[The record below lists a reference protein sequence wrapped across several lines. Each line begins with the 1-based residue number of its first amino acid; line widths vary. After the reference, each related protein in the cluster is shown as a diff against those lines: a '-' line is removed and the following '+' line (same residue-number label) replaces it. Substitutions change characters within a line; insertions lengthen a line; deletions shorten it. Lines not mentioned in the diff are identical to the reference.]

1 MVLVTGGTGLVG
13 GHLIARLLLEGQ
25 KVRALKRAGSNMK
38 LVETILGQDF
48 HSHLLEW
55 YEGDVLDI
63 YSLMEAMQ
71 EVSYVYH
78 AAAVISF
85 QPSDVSNMLKINV
98 EGTANVVNAALTS
111 GVKKLCYVSSIAA
124 IGRALPGE
132 SVTEKTPWK
141 ASPNNSNYAISKY
154 GAEREVWRG
163 TIEGLD
169 AVIVNPSVIIGPGD
183 WNSGS
188 SKMFKKAYEGLRFY
202 TDGINGFVDV
212 RDVCSSMILL
222 MKSDIKNER
231 FIVSSGNISFR
242 DFFDQVCEAFGK
254 PRPSI
259 KAGRWLAGF
268 TWRFEALRSFFTGS
282 RPLITKE
289 TARSA
294 SQCYFYS
301 SEKMIKATGFSFIS
315 ISDSIKDTCAIF
327 TSRLL
332 R

>member
-13 GHLIARLLLEGQ
+13 GHLIAMLLIEGQ
-25 KVRALKRAGSNMK
+25 QVRALKRAGSNMQ
-38 LVETILGQDF
+38 LAETILGKSF
-48 HSHLLEW
+48 NSPLLQW
-55 YEGDVLDI
+55 IEGDVLDV
-63 YSLMEAMQ
+63 YSLTEAMQ
-71 EVSYVYH
+71 HVTHVYH

-85 QPSDVSNMLKINV
+85 QPADVASMMKINV
-98 EGTANVVNAALTS
+98 EGTANVVNAALS
-111 GVKKLCYVSSIAA
+111 CGIKKLCYVSSIAA

-132 SVTEKTPWK
+132 TVTEKTTWK
-141 ASPNNSNYAISKY
+141 ASANNSNYAISKY

-188 SKMFKKAYEGLRFY
+188 SKMFKKAYEGLKFY

-212 RDVCSSMILL
+212 RDVCRSMILL
-222 MKSDIKNER
+222 MNSTIKNER
-231 FIVSSGNISFR
+231 FIVSSDNVSFR
-242 DFFDQVCEAFGK
+242 A
-254 PRPSI
+254 
-259 KAGRWLAGF
+259 
-268 TWRFEALRSFFTGS
+268 FEALRSFFTGS

-301 SEKMIKATGFSFIS
+301 SEKIIRETGFSFIS
-315 ISDSIKDTCAIF
+315 IPESIKETCAVFI
-327 TSRLL
+327 SRLL